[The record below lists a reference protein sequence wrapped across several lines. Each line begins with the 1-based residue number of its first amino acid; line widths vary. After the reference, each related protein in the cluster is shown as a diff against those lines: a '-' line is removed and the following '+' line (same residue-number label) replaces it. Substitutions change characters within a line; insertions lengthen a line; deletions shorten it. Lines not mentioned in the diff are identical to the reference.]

1 MSQFSQNEFLF
12 CLFNIVE
19 NYNAVRVSFS
29 VQSYVPVLLIL
40 VNFKKSLKNNNCE
53 KTVSKESN

>member
-1 MSQFSQNEFLF
+1 MSQFSENEFLF

-29 VQSYVPVLLIL
+29 VQSYVPVLLI
-40 VNFKKSLKNNNCE
+40 
-53 KTVSKESN
+53 